1 MPSRADDIYW
11 AFNNYLLNECMN
23 TFILNS
29 VSMCVCMCMCAF
41 IQVQFYSTF
50 SQVLSGLG
58 VHLLSELY
66 STLALLIKRTFLDYQ
81 KREIAQVSIFAA
93 AVHLVTGSL
102 FLFKLNAIKTFILSI
117 FFPASCWNVKIV
129 SVLNDWG
136 GQIVSHIF
144 L

>member
-102 FLFKLNAIKTFILSI
+102 FLFKLNAIKTFILFI
-117 FFPASCWNVKIV
+117 FFPASC
-129 SVLNDWG
+129 
-136 GQIVSHIF
+136 
-144 L
+144 